1 MSNKK
6 KSPAS
11 TEEEVHE
18 ALSKSEAFIEDNI
31 RPILITA
38 SIVVVII
45 LGILGFK
52 NFYIIPQ
59 NKAAAEKMVF
69 AQEAFAKDNFDIAL
83 NGDEVNDG
91 FLAIM
96 DDYGVT
102 KSADLAAYYAG
113 VCSYKLGKYEDA
125 IKYLK
130 KGDIQSINF
139 QPVSLGLIGDSYV
152 ALDDVKTAVGYF
164 EKAAAYD
171 NKMTAPVYLKKAGLA
186 YEKLGQPQKALS
198 SYQTIKD
205 KYFDTQSG
213 QMIDKYIQRVS
224 Q

>member
-18 ALSKSEAFIEDNI
+18 ALSKSEAFIEKNI
-31 RPILITA
+31 RPILITV
-38 SIVVVII
+38 SIIIVII
-45 LGILGFK
+45 LGILGVK

-69 AQEAFAKDNFDIAL
+69 AQEAFAKDNFAIAL

-91 FLAIM
+91 FLTIM

-113 VCSYKLGKYEDA
+113 VCSYKLGKFEDA

-186 YEKLGQPQKALS
+186 YEKLGQPQKALA

>member
-6 KSPAS
+6 NSPAS

-18 ALSKSEAFIEDNI
+18 ALSKSEAFIEKNI
-31 RPILITA
+31 RPILITV
-38 SIVVVII
+38 SIIIVII
-45 LGILGFK
+45 LGILGVK

-69 AQEAFAKDNFDIAL
+69 AQEAFAKDNFAIAL

-91 FLAIM
+91 FLTIM

-113 VCSYKLGKYEDA
+113 VCSYKLGKFEDA

-186 YEKLGQPQKALS
+186 YEKLGQPQKALA

>member
-1 MSNKK
+1 
-6 KSPAS
+6 
-11 TEEEVHE
+11 
-18 ALSKSEAFIEDNI
+18 
-31 RPILITA
+31 
-38 SIVVVII
+38 
-45 LGILGFK
+45 
-52 NFYIIPQ
+52 
-59 NKAAAEKMVF
+59 
-69 AQEAFAKDNFDIAL
+69 
-83 NGDEVNDG
+83 
-91 FLAIM
+91 M

-198 SYQTIKD
+198 SYRTIKD

>member
-6 KSPAS
+6 NSPAS